1 MILLKPSFDSFF
13 FFFLYLEDDTHSPL
27 ISFKDSTAVLA
38 HLQCDLVDFN

>member
-1 MILLKPSFDSFF
+1 MILLKPSFDSF

-38 HLQCDLVDFN
+38 HLQRDLVDFN

>member
-1 MILLKPSFDSFF
+1 MILLKPSFDS

-38 HLQCDLVDFN
+38 HLQRDLVDFN